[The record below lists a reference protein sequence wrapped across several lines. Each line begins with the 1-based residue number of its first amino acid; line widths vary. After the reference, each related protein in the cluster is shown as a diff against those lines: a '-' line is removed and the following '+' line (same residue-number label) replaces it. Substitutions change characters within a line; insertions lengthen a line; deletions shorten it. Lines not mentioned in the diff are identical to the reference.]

1 MITDF
6 AIIVVKNVVVTTV
19 KNVVIKKDMGE
30 KYMSKTKVEVV
41 FIFET
46 KEGLTEDVVKSI
58 DYQINTDLNE
68 YWQNEDD
75 IAQMKIVIIEKM
87 QDISEEEYNRIKEAE
102 YDG

>member
-30 KYMSKTKVEVV
+30 KYMSKTKVNVV
-41 FIFET
+41 FVFET
-46 KEGLTEDVVKSI
+46 KGLVKDVIKSI
-58 DYQINTDLNE
+58 DHQINTDLNE

-87 QDISEEEYNRIKEAE
+87 QDISEEEYQRIKEAE
-102 YDG
+102 